1 MKPRVRRTLV
11 LNERRPIRDSLR
23 VTSVVAGSLLV
34 TAAVV
39 AAVPSDA
46 HSVVPVSLFMLTIVG
61 AAVLG
66 GPIAAFATAIV
77 VALVMALQFI
87 EPVESDTPGALLA
100 AGLFVLTAVALS
112 LGLGR
117 LDMAKRRAN
126 AERLELDLLADATMA
141 LSTLD
146 LDLAIRRLAVVLVP
160 GLADGCVVDL
170 ITEEGRFRCAVAA
183 DRRVSATPLI
193 DALERI
199 PPDPASVSDPAVT
212 AVATGAPVLLRRIDD
227 KLLRTIARSEEHLRI
242 MRSLGA
248 RSLLAVPIVGDDGV
262 VGALSL
268 AQHSQS
274 SRRFSSRD
282 VTLATEIGRRLAAAI
297 GHARAYE
304 SERQSVQV
312 LQRTLLPGRL
322 PEVEGVHLSRLYR
335 PAAAE
340 VGGDWYAVVPLS
352 PTQVG
357 LAVGD
362 VAGHGIAAATVMAN
376 VRFALQAFA
385 FDGTKPETVL
395 QRLNQLLLHY
405 RGDTL
410 VTVCYGVLDLGA
422 RTWRHACAGHVPPVL
437 RSASGTTLLSSAPG
451 LPLSVDEHAPFADE
465 VFSVE
470 PGDAILLY
478 SDGLIERRGES
489 LSDGLARLQAA
500 VARQDSLDLD
510 RLADS
515 LLDPSHGDDVVVLAA
530 ELASDA
536 AREPGVESGPA
547 G

>member
-1 MKPRVRRTLV
+1 MQPRPRRTLV

-34 TAAVV
+34 AAAVA

-46 HSVVPVSLFMLTIVG
+46 NPVVPISLFMLTIVG
-61 AAVLG
+61 AVVLG
-66 GPIAAFATAIV
+66 GPIAAFAAAVIVAIT
-77 VALVMALQFI
+77 MALAFI
-87 EPVESDTPGALLA
+87 EPVEGDAPSAVLA
-100 AGLFVLTAVALS
+100 GGLFVVTALGLS

-117 LDMAKRRAN
+117 LDVAKRRAN
-126 AERLELDLLADATMA
+126 AEKLELDLLAEATTA

-183 DRRVSATPLI
+183 DRRASATPLI

-199 PPDPASVSDPAVT
+199 PPDPASTADPAVA
-212 AVATGAPVLLRRIDD
+212 AVATGEPVLIRRVDD
-227 KLLRTIARSEEHLRI
+227 KFLRTIARDDEHLRI
-242 MRSLGA
+242 TRSLGP
-248 RSLLAVPIVGDDGV
+248 RSLLAVPIADDDGV
-262 VGALSL
+262 VGALTL
-268 AQHSQS
+268 AQHRQS
-274 SRRFSSRD
+274 ARRFSASD
-282 VTLATEIGRRLAAAI
+282 IVLAGEIARRLAGAI
-297 GHARAYE
+297 GRARAYE

-322 PEVEGVHLSRLYR
+322 PSIEGVRLSRLYR

-352 PTQVG
+352 ANQVG

-395 QRLNQLLLHY
+395 ERLNQLLLHY
-405 RGDTL
+405 RGETL
-410 VTVCYGVLDLGA
+410 VTACYGVLDLA
-422 RTWRHACAGHVPPVL
+422 AMTWRHACAGHVPPVL
-437 RSASGTTLLSSAPG
+437 RSRAGTTLLASAPG
-451 LPLSVDEHAPFADE
+451 LPLSVDAHAPFADE
-465 VFSVE
+465 VFSIE

-489 LSDGLARLQAA
+489 LEDGLARLQGA
-500 VARQDSLDLD
+500 VARHGPLDLD
-510 RLADS
+510 RLADG
-515 LLDPSHGDDVVVLAA
+515 LLDPSHGDDVVALAA
-530 ELASDA
+530 EITPTGNETVTSQQA
-536 AREPGVESGPA
+536 
-547 G
+547 